1 MNVISCWN
9 TTSKVGFQNKIV
21 YMNFMWIG
29 NKKWWSKIQYETK
42 FQLSYLLT
50 FYNDENRVLI
60 RIQNLKDFTEEGK
73 KNKTVIKYEF
83 LKKW

>member
-1 MNVISCWN
+1 
-9 TTSKVGFQNKIV
+9 
-21 YMNFMWIG
+21 MWID
-29 NKKWWSKIQYETK
+29 NKKWWSKIQYKTK
-42 FQLSYLLT
+42 FQLRYLLT
-50 FYNDENRVLI
+50 FYNDENRVLT

>member
-1 MNVISCWN
+1 MKVISCWN

>member
-1 MNVISCWN
+1 
-9 TTSKVGFQNKIV
+9 
-21 YMNFMWIG
+21 MWMG

-42 FQLSYLLT
+42 FQLSYLVT
-50 FYNDENRVLI
+50 FYNDENRGLT
-60 RIQNLKDFTEEGK
+60 RIQNLKDFREEGK